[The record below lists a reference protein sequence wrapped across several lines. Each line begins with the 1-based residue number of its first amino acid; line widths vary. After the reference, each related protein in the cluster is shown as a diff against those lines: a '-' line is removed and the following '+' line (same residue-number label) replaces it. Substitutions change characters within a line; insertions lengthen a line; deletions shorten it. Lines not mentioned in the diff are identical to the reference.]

1 MVATRRDAAERWRE
15 ALRAEARLRVRL
27 PWAVAAIVATS
38 SAISM
43 VNLQYGVAAVLLLG
57 VLLQVSMER
66 MKERLRAAA
75 ESSRHA
81 LGWAAED
88 ITPEEVMQRLDRFL
102 EQR

>member
-57 VLLQVSMER
+57 VLLQMSMEQIQMR
-66 MKERLRAAA
+66 E
-75 ESSRHA
+75 
-81 LGWAAED
+81 
-88 ITPEEVMQRLDRFL
+88 
-102 EQR
+102 